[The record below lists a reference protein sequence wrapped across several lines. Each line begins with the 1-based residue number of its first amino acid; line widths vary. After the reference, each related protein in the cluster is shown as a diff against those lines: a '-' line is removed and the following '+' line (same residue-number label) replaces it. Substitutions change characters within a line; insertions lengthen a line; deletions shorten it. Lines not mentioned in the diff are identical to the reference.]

1 MPLNVYMSF
10 PCRYVGAA
18 IGNMSV
24 GVDFSVVA
32 AIVDMFTPEVTQ
44 NIEVIQ
50 HVHNTSCNVH
60 VCTHVSNILLQY
72 IQYVGLLVLW
82 CM

>member
-1 MPLNVYMSF
+1 MSF

-32 AIVDMFTPEVTQ
+32 ALVDMFTPEVTQ

-50 HVHNTSCNVH
+50 HVHNTSCNVQ
-60 VCTHVSNILLQY
+60 VYTLMSNILLQY
-72 IQYVGLLVLW
+72 FNSNLCAGQ
-82 CM
+82 